1 MYVLWRLAPD
11 HSFRPRLACDR
22 RWREDPKIGVAARE
36 AIEADL
42 AIPYG
47 SKLTA

>member
-1 MYVLWRLAPD
+1 MLLLWRLARD
-11 HSFRPRLACDR
+11 HSFRPRPALDG
-22 RWREDPKIGVAARE
+22 RWREDRQIGVAARE